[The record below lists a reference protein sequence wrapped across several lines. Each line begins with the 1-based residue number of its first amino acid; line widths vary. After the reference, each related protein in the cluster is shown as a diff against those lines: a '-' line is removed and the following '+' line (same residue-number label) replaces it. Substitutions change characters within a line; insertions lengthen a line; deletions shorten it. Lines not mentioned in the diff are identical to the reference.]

1 MQPLSHLHTPFPLN
15 HVPNFQTL
23 VLIYEFSLV
32 FFFFESTK
40 EAIQVPSF
48 KSMGIVLEHAK
59 PYEEDEFL

>member
-1 MQPLSHLHTPFPLN
+1 
-15 HVPNFQTL
+15 
-23 VLIYEFSLV
+23 V

-48 KSMGIVLEHAK
+48 KSMGIVFEHAK